1 MVPFQVISA
10 TDPLSPVIIASRAS
24 SLSLMFLT
32 KQKKIN
38 WKKRDPRL
46 IAKVMFG
53 SKAGGVIDLNGS
65 PSSL

>member
-32 KQKKIN
+32 KQKNKLE
-38 WKKRDPRL
+38 KRDPRL

-53 SKAGGVIDLNGS
+53 SKAGGFIDLNGS

>member
-32 KQKKIN
+32 KQKNKLER
-38 WKKRDPRL
+38 KDPRL
-46 IAKVMFG
+46 IAEVMFG
-53 SKAGGVIDLNGS
+53 SKAGGFIDLNGS

>member
-1 MVPFQVISA
+1 MVTFQVISA

-32 KQKKIN
+32 KQKNKLE
-38 WKKRDPRL
+38 KRDPRL

-53 SKAGGVIDLNGS
+53 SKAGGFIDLNGS

>member
-1 MVPFQVISA
+1 MVTFQVISA

-32 KQKKIN
+32 KQKNKLE
-38 WKKRDPRL
+38 KRDPRL

-53 SKAGGVIDLNGS
+53 SEAGGFIDLNGS